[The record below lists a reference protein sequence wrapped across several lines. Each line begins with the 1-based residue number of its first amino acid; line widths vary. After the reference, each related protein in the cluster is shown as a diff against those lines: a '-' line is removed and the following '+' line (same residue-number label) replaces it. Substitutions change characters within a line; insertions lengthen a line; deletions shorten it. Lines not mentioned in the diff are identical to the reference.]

1 MSAARQP
8 APPAYG
14 FAHLRL
20 GERCAEPRR
29 LWSWLLGLWS
39 LVTACLALLWLLGG
53 GVLACSRD
61 GGRAQRYDCSCTFLT
76 DFDDPSGQL
85 VVVCQPDQERAE
97 AAAKGCAQSAAPAPV
112 EQCRCS
118 VAGASGSEPCQSG
131 YCHVKEHR

>member
-1 MSAARQP
+1 MSAAQP
-8 APPAYG
+8 PGPPAFG
-14 FAHLRL
+14 FAHRRL
-20 GERCAEPRR
+20 GERWAEPRR
-29 LWSWLLGLWS
+29 PRS
-39 LVTACLALLWLLGG
+39 LAPSYLVLPALLALLGG
-53 GVLACSRD
+53 GALSCSRA
-61 GGRAQRYDCSCTFLT
+61 GGRAQRYDCRCTFLT

-118 VAGASGSEPCQSG
+118 PAGASGSAPCQSG